1 MIVKRPIGPVKIG
14 NQLYRLAI
22 GRAVPGEVLEF
33 WKSEKLV
40 ETFVQSGAIESE
52 SKTKTKESNTEK
64 TTDGEPIRK
73 SEGSKP
79 KDTKQGFLGSG
90 DNRE

>member
-14 NQLYRLAI
+14 NQLYRLQVD
-22 GRAVPGEVLEF
+22 RAVPGEVLEF
-33 WKSEKLV
+33 WKSEKLI
-40 ETFVQSGAIESE
+40 ETFIKSGAIESE
-52 SKTKTKESNTEK
+52 TKTITRESNMETI
-64 TTDGEPIRK
+64 TDVEPIRK

-79 KDTKQGFLGSG
+79 KNSKQGIFDSG